1 MASEC
6 RANKGVAN
14 KRIKSVPKAALVY
27 PPKPKIGGTLY
38 KSYRVKGPDVEKPN
52 VKMHHVLKPHV
63 KRHHPLKAPNK
74 LQMSENL

>member
-14 KRIKSVPKAALVY
+14 KRMKSVPRAALVY
-27 PPKPKIGGTLY
+27 ALKSNIRGTLY
-38 KSYRVKGPDVEKPN
+38 KSYKVKGPNVEKPN

-63 KRHHPLKAPNK
+63 KRQHPLKAPNK

>member
-14 KRIKSVPKAALVY
+14 KRIKLVPRAASVYAL
-27 PPKPKIGGTLY
+27 KPNIGGTLY

-63 KRHHPLKAPNK
+63 KGTIH
-74 LQMSENL
+74 

>member
-14 KRIKSVPKAALVY
+14 KRIKSVPRATLVY
-27 PPKPKIGGTLY
+27 APKPNIGGTLY
-38 KSYRVKGPDVEKPN
+38 KSYRVKGPNVEKPN